1 MLVLT
6 RKVGEGIVIGED
18 IVVRVMECK
27 DGRIRLGIEAPRDRK
42 IYREEIYERICLEN
56 REASQW
62 DLQKLDALNA
72 ILPSKGSRE

>member
-18 IVVRVMECK
+18 IVVRVIESK
-27 DGRIRLGIEAPRDRK
+27 DGRIRLGIEAPAEKK
-42 IYREEIYERICLEN
+42 IYREEIYERICQEN

-62 DLQKLDALNA
+62 DPQKLDALNA
-72 ILPSKGSRE
+72 LLPDVGE

>member
-18 IVVRVMECK
+18 IVVRVMENK
-27 DGRIRLGIEAPRDRK
+27 DGRIRLGIEAPLDKK
-42 IYREEIYERICLEN
+42 IYREEIYERICQEN

-62 DLQKLDALNA
+62 DLQKRDALSA
-72 ILPSKGSRE
+72 MLPDTEE

>member
-18 IVVRVMECK
+18 IVVRVMENK
-27 DGRIRLGIEAPRDRK
+27 DGRIRLGIEEQLDKK
-42 IYREEIYERICLEN
+42 IYREEIYERICQEN

-62 DLQKLDALNA
+62 DLQKRDALSA
-72 ILPSKGSRE
+72 MLPDTEE